1 MELSGCGTALVTP
14 FLSDGSLD
22 EKSLTALVEWQIQ
35 SGIRFLVACG
45 TTAETPTLNDD
56 EWLRVIRLV
65 AGAAGKRVPVLAGC
79 THNATREAVDRAVRA
94 AEIEGVDGVLTANP
108 YYNKPTQEGQYRH
121 FRAIA
126 ESVSCPVVLYNIPS
140 RTGVNL
146 EPATILRLATD
157 VPNIQAV
164 KESSGNLQQIT
175 ELIHQAG
182 SGFSVFAGDDGMAL
196 PVIALGGAGL
206 VSVASNEIPAEMAR
220 MIDSALKNEWQV
232 ARDLYRHYAELIA
245 ANFWESSPGP
255 VKCVMA
261 MMGLI
266 EENYRLPIVPVTA
279 TTRTRLAQLMDK
291 LGLSAPSTQTSA
303 QVNAQTKMT
312 A

>member
-1 MELSGCGTALVTP
+1 MDLSGCGTALVTP

-79 THNATREAVDRAVRA
+79 THNATREAVHRAVRA
-94 AEIEGVDGVLTANP
+94 AAIEGVDGVLTANP

-121 FRAIA
+121 FRAIGEA
-126 ESVSCPVVLYNIPS
+126 VPCPVVLYNIPG

-146 EPATILRLATD
+146 EPATVLRLATD

-175 ELIHQAG
+175 QLIHQAP
-182 SGFSVFAGDDGMAL
+182 SDFAVFAGDDAMAL
-196 PVIALGGAGL
+196 PLIALGGAGL

-220 MIDSALKNEWQV
+220 MIDSALKDNWQA
-232 ARDLYRHYAELIA
+232 ARDLYRHYADLIA

-255 VKCVMA
+255 VKCVMS

-266 EENYRLPIVPVTA
+266 QENYRLPMVPVTDA
-279 TTRTRLAQLMDK
+279 TRTRLTQLIER
-291 LGLSAPSTQTSA
+291 LGLPAPATPARTQT
-303 QVNAQTKMT
+303 QMT